1 MKKCKWLIWWGDQ
14 WEREYLQKPKLEQQ
28 QRPAQEGQR
37 WGGQPCHGRK
47 ELRVDVIKS
56 KSRVQG
62 MEQMNPET
70 SHFLELWV
78 VRSRAQRK
86 GGGGG

>member
-1 MKKCKWLIWWGDQ
+1 
-14 WEREYLQKPKLEQQ
+14 
-28 QRPAQEGQR
+28 
-37 WGGQPCHGRK
+37 
-47 ELRVDVIKS
+47 
-56 KSRVQG
+56 

-86 GGGGG
+86 GGGAGESFRTKKVRNSHVN